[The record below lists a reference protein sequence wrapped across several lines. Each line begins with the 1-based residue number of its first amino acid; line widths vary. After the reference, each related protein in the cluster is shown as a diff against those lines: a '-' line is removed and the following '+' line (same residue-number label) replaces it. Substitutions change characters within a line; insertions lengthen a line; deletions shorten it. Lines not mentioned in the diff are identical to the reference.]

1 MMTSFDFP
9 PRSCLRQDLYPRVNL
24 PDFMTRARREFIDSA
39 VFFDF
44 LGGMAVM
51 KEWDVNV
58 GGGVVDPGWW
68 RFRYYSFS
76 GVVVRGEE

>member
-1 MMTSFDFP
+1 
-9 PRSCLRQDLYPRVNL
+9 LRQDLYPRVNL

-58 GGGVVDPGWW
+58 GGGVGE
-68 RFRYYSFS
+68 
-76 GVVVRGEE
+76 VV

>member
-1 MMTSFDFP
+1 M
-9 PRSCLRQDLYPRVNL
+9 RQDLYPRVNL

-51 KEWDVNV
+51 KEWDVDV
-58 GGGVVDPGWW
+58 GGGGGADEVV
-68 RFRYYSFS
+68 
-76 GVVVRGEE
+76 